1 MVKLS
6 AELIEQAAQY
16 TNPVRDRE
24 LDLRGYKIP
33 VLENLGA
40 TLDQF
45 DTIDFSDNEIR
56 KLDGFP
62 LLKRLKTLLMN
73 NNRICRVGENLEQAL
88 PSMRELILTSN
99 NIQELGDLD
108 PLASVKT
115 LTLLSL
121 LRNPVTNKKHYR
133 LYVINKIPQIHVL
146 DFQKVKLKERQEAEK
161 MFKGKRGAQ
170 LAKDIAKRTKTFTPG
185 AAVQQPEKKKMGP
198 SPADVEAIKNAI
210 ANASSLAEVERL
222 KGMLQ
227 AGQIPDGRS
236 DKVPPEMVE
245 VEEEENGVVH
255 MEREIQTEEGNGVEE
270 MEEDVVEVQGK
281 VEEVQGKVE
290 EVDVKEVEEV
300 DVKEVEEVEKEEVEE
315 EEGREEGE
323 EQESEED
330 ESEDDDMDEDSPVNG
345 S

>member
-45 DTIDFSDNEIR
+45 DTIDFSDNEVR

-73 NNRICRVGENLEQAL
+73 NNRICRLGDNLEQSL
-88 PSMRELILTSN
+88 PGLKELILTNN

-133 LYVINKIPQIHVL
+133 LYVISKLPHIRVL
-146 DFQKVKLKERQEAEK
+146 DFQKVKMKERQEAEK
-161 MFKGKRGAQ
+161 LFKGKRGAQ
-170 LAKDIAKRTKTFTPG
+170 LAKDIAKRTKTFIPG
-185 AAVQQPEKKKMGP
+185 VAQQQEKKRSGP
-198 SPADVEAIKNAI
+198 SQAEVEAIKHAI
-210 ANASSLAEVERL
+210 SNASSLAEVERL

-227 AGQIPDGRS
+227 AGQIPGRE
-236 DKVPPEMVE
+236 DRQGLPE
-245 VEEEENGVVH
+245 VEEEED
-255 MEREIQTEEGNGVEE
+255 EEEITEAVEAQMEEGYEE
-270 MEEDVVEVQGK
+270 NDQE
-281 VEEVQGKVE
+281 
-290 EVDVKEVEEV
+290 
-300 DVKEVEEVEKEEVEE
+300 EKEL
-315 EEGREEGE
+315 
-323 EQESEED
+323 ED
-330 ESEDDDMDEDSPVNG
+330 APHENG

>member
-16 TNPVRDRE
+16 TNPLRDRE

-62 LLKRLKTLLMN
+62 LLRRLKTLIMN
-73 NNRICRVGENLEQAL
+73 NNRICRIGESLELSL
-88 PSMRELILTSN
+88 PSVKELILTSN
-99 NIQELGDLD
+99 NIQDLGDLD
-108 PLASVKT
+108 PLASIKT

-133 LYVINKIPQIHVL
+133 LYVINKIPQIRVL

-170 LAKDIAKRTKTFTPG
+170 LAKDIAKRSKTFTPG
-185 AAVQQPEKKKMGP
+185 ATLQADKKRSGP
-198 SPADVEAIKNAI
+198 SAAEVEAIKNAI
-210 ANASSLAEVERL
+210 ANATSLAEVERL

-227 AGQIPDGRS
+227 SGQIPGR
-236 DKVPPEMVE
+236 DLRQGAEGM
-245 VEEEENGVVH
+245 VEEEEEEDDDTG
-255 MEREIQTEEGNGVEE
+255 MQTDMQMNVGGE
-270 MEEDVVEVQGK
+270 MEDNG
-281 VEEVQGKVE
+281 
-290 EVDVKEVEEV
+290 
-300 DVKEVEEVEKEEVEE
+300 E
-315 EEGREEGE
+315 EEGRGGND
-323 EQESEED
+323 ED
-330 ESEDDDMDEDSPVNG
+330 EMEDMHVNG
-345 S
+345 SA

>member
-33 VLENLGA
+33 VVENLGA

-45 DTIDFSDNEIR
+45 DTVDFSDNEVR

-73 NNRICRVGENLEQAL
+73 NNRVCRIGENLEQCL
-88 PSMRELILTSN
+88 PSLRELVLTNN
-99 NIQELGDLD
+99 NIQDLGDLD

-133 LYVINKIPQIHVL
+133 LYVINKIPQIRVL

-170 LAKDIAKRTKTFTPG
+170 LAKDISQRMKTFTPG
-185 AAVQQPEKKKMGP
+185 VSAQPEKKSGP
-198 SPADVEAIKNAI
+198 SQADVEAIKNAI
-210 ANASSLAEVERL
+210 TNASSLAEVERL
-222 KGMLQ
+222 TGMLQ
-227 AGQIPDGRS
+227 AGQIPGRDAQQGS
-236 DKVPPEMVE
+236 A
-245 VEEEENGVVH
+245 
-255 MEREIQTEEGNGVEE
+255 E
-270 MEEDVVEVQGK
+270 MEE
-281 VEEVQGKVE
+281 
-290 EVDVKEVEEV
+290 
-300 DVKEVEEVEKEEVEE
+300 EE
-315 EEGREEGE
+315 EEGAEVGAHM
-323 EQESEED
+323 EED
-330 ESEDDDMDEDSPVNG
+330 YGEDEKDMDQRDEDMDEEPHVNG

>member
-45 DTIDFSDNEIR
+45 DTVDFSDNEIR

-62 LLKRLKTLLMN
+62 LLRRLKTLLMN
-73 NNRICRVGENLEQAL
+73 NNRICRIGENLEQSL
-88 PSMRELILTSN
+88 PSLTELVLTNN

-108 PLASVKT
+108 PLATVKT

-133 LYVINKIPQIHVL
+133 LYVINKIPQIRVL

-170 LAKDIAKRTKTFTPG
+170 LAKDIARRTKTFTPG
-185 AAVQQPEKKKMGP
+185 VAAQPEKKRTGP
-198 SPADVEAIKNAI
+198 SQADVDAIKNAI

-227 AGQIPDGRS
+227 AGQIPGR
-236 DKVPPEMVE
+236 DL
-245 VEEEENGVVH
+245 
-255 MEREIQTEEGNGVEE
+255 R
-270 MEEDVVEVQGK
+270 QG
-281 VEEVQGKVE
+281 QC
-290 EVDVKEVEEV
+290 
-300 DVKEVEEVEKEEVEE
+300 
-315 EEGREEGE
+315 
-323 EQESEED
+323 
-330 ESEDDDMDEDSPVNG
+330 
-345 S
+345 

>member
-33 VLENLGA
+33 VIENLGA

-45 DTIDFSDNEIR
+45 DTLDFSDNEVR

-62 LLKRLKTLLMN
+62 LLRRLKTLLMN
-73 NNRICRVGENLEQAL
+73 SNRICRIGENLEQAL
-88 PSMRELILTSN
+88 PNLRELILTSN

-108 PLASVKT
+108 PLATIKT
-115 LTLLSL
+115 LSLLSL

-133 LYVINKIPQIHVL
+133 LYVINKLPQLRVL
-146 DFQKVKLKERQEAEK
+146 DFQKERQEAEK

-170 LAKDIAKRTKTFTPG
+170 LAKDIAKRTKTFTIG
-185 AAVQQPEKKKMGP
+185 AAAPLEKKKTGP
-198 SPADVEAIKNAI
+198 SQADVEAIKNAI

-227 AGQIPDGRS
+227 AGQIPGR
-236 DKVPPEMVE
+236 DLRAGEADM
-245 VEEEENGVVH
+245 VEEEE
-255 MEREIQTEEGNGVEE
+255 
-270 MEEDVVEVQGK
+270 
-281 VEEVQGKVE
+281 
-290 EVDVKEVEEV
+290 
-300 DVKEVEEVEKEEVEE
+300 EE
-315 EEGREEGE
+315 EEGAHMAGDLGEGM
-323 EQESEED
+323 SERGGNVD
-330 ESEDDDMDEDSPVNG
+330 EDMDVEQHVNG

>member
-33 VLENLGA
+33 VLENLG
-40 TLDQF
+40 
-45 DTIDFSDNEIR
+45 
-56 KLDGFP
+56 
-62 LLKRLKTLLMN
+62 RLKTLLMN

-227 AGQIPDGRS
+227 AGQIP
-236 DKVPPEMVE
+236 
-245 VEEEENGVVH
+245 
-255 MEREIQTEEGNGVEE
+255 
-270 MEEDVVEVQGK
+270 
-281 VEEVQGKVE
+281 
-290 EVDVKEVEEV
+290 
-300 DVKEVEEVEKEEVEE
+300 
-315 EEGREEGE
+315 GREVRQGVYRRL
-323 EQESEED
+323 D
-330 ESEDDDMDEDSPVNG
+330 LLI
-345 S
+345 

>member
-6 AELIEQAAQY
+6 AELVEQAAQY

-45 DTIDFSDNEIR
+45 DTIDFSDNEVR

-73 NNRICRVGENLEQAL
+73 NNRICRIGESLEQSL
-88 PSMRELILTSN
+88 PSLRELVLTN
-99 NIQELGDLD
+99 NSIQELGDLD

-133 LYVINKIPQIHVL
+133 LYVINKIPQIRVL

-170 LAKDIAKRTKTFTPG
+170 LAKDIGRRVKTFTPG
-185 AAVQQPEKKKMGP
+185 VGAQPEKKKAG
-198 SPADVEAIKNAI
+198 SSQADVEAIKNAI
-210 ANASSLAEVERL
+210 TNASSLAEVERL

-227 AGQIPDGRS
+227 AGQIPGR
-236 DKVPPEMVE
+236 DLRQGPAGI
-245 VEEEENGVVH
+245 EEEE
-255 MEREIQTEEGNGVEE
+255 
-270 MEEDVVEVQGK
+270 
-281 VEEVQGKVE
+281 
-290 EVDVKEVEEV
+290 
-300 DVKEVEEVEKEEVEE
+300 EE
-315 EEGREEGE
+315 EEE
-323 EQESEED
+323 EED
-330 ESEDDDMDEDSPVNG
+330 TAGDEAMRMEQGYAEDMPDQQHHEDMDEEPHVNG